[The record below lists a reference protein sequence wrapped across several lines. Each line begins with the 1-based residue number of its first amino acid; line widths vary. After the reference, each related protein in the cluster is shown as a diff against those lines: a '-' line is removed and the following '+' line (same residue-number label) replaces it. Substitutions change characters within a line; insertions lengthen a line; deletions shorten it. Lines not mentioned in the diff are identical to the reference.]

1 MTRFVKRL
9 SYLFAAMAGVCF
21 VSGLAVLSEWGG
33 TMETLESTFLFL
45 DYLTDTKRK
54 RHMVGGILMSVSLF
68 FGGLAFTMMTIKG
81 DIDNEQDRA

>member
-1 MTRFVKRL
+1 MD
-9 SYLFAAMAGVCF
+9 S
-21 VSGLAVLSEWGG
+21 
-33 TMETLESTFLFL
+33 LENAFMIL

>member
-1 MTRFVKRL
+1 
-9 SYLFAAMAGVCF
+9 
-21 VSGLAVLSEWGG
+21 
-33 TMETLESTFLFL
+33 METLESTFLFL

-68 FGGLAFTMMTIKG
+68 FGGLAFMMTIKG

>member
-1 MTRFVKRL
+1 MLPWPESASSLVWRF
-9 SYLFAAMAGVCF
+9 F
-21 VSGLAVLSEWGG
+21 LSEVERWK
-33 TMETLESTFLFL
+33 LWKALSCFL

>member
-1 MTRFVKRL
+1 
-9 SYLFAAMAGVCF
+9 
-21 VSGLAVLSEWGG
+21 
-33 TMETLESTFLFL
+33 METLESNFLFL

-81 DIDNEQDRA
+81 GIDNEQDRA

>member
-1 MTRFVKRL
+1 MD
-9 SYLFAAMAGVCF
+9 S
-21 VSGLAVLSEWGG
+21 
-33 TMETLESTFLFL
+33 LENAFLFL

-81 DIDNEQDRA
+81 A

>member
-1 MTRFVKRL
+1 
-9 SYLFAAMAGVCF
+9 
-21 VSGLAVLSEWGG
+21 
-33 TMETLESTFLFL
+33 METLESTFLFL

-54 RHMVGGILMSVSLF
+54 RHMVGGILMSVPPPF

>member
-1 MTRFVKRL
+1 
-9 SYLFAAMAGVCF
+9 
-21 VSGLAVLSEWGG
+21 
-33 TMETLESTFLFL
+33 METLESTFLFL

-54 RHMVGGILMSVSLF
+54 RHMVGDTHQNASLF

>member
-1 MTRFVKRL
+1 
-9 SYLFAAMAGVCF
+9 
-21 VSGLAVLSEWGG
+21 
-33 TMETLESTFLFL
+33 METLESTFLFL

-81 DIDNEQDRA
+81 EDDESDNS

>member
-1 MTRFVKRL
+1 MTRYVKTL

-21 VSGLAVLSEWGG
+21 VSGLAVLSGVRC
-33 TMETLESTFLFL
+33 TMDSLENAFLFL

-81 DIDNEQDRA
+81 EDNESDNS

>member
-1 MTRFVKRL
+1 MLPWPESASSLVWRF
-9 SYLFAAMAGVCF
+9 F
-21 VSGLAVLSEWGG
+21 LSEVERWKQ
-33 TMETLESTFLFL
+33 ESAFLFL

-54 RHMVGGILMSVSLF
+54 RHMVGDILMSVSLF

>member
-1 MTRFVKRL
+1 MLRL
-9 SYLFAAMAGVCF
+9 W
-21 VSGLAVLSEWGG
+21 SGS
-33 TMETLESTFLFL
+33 LENAFLFL

-81 DIDNEQDRA
+81 EDNESDNS

>member
-1 MTRFVKRL
+1 
-9 SYLFAAMAGVCF
+9 
-21 VSGLAVLSEWGG
+21 
-33 TMETLESTFLFL
+33 METLESTFLFL

-81 DIDNEQDRA
+81 EDNESENS